1 VSRIR
6 SRPRS
11 RCSPRQRALQRRF
24 ASPRLRNPDGPL
36 PRSGVPKV
44 PRRPVDQPRSLLE
57 FQRAFPDE
65 AACADYMERVRWPD
79 GFVCP
84 HCDARREPTRFA
96 AKPAVLRCRACLK
109 DTSLTAGTVMHAT
122 KQPLHVWFWAA
133 YLVTT
138 QTPGMSALQFQR
150 QLGIGRY
157 ETAFQLL
164 HKLRAGMVRPDKDRI
179 GDEWAVEVDESF
191 VGGRTK
197 GKGRGNTDA
206 PLVIAAV
213 EVRERVHPKLGRRS
227 VYAGRLRLRH
237 IVSRERAEC
246 EEFVRDSI
254 QPGSTVR
261 TDGHNGYDHLP
272 RMGYRHEALV
282 LDGDAERIERHLPL
296 VHIVF
301 SNLKTWLRG
310 THHGVSG
317 QHLQAY
323 LNEYVFRF
331 NRRFYPMT
339 SFASVLGI
347 GSVRSGPTYDGLY
360 GGEYQHPNP
369 EAPLRSRLSSAG
381 RRKAAGQAAGLRA
394 RRRAKGGR

>member
-1 VSRIR
+1 M
-6 SRPRS
+6 
-11 RCSPRQRALQRRF
+11 QAKF
-24 ASPRLRNPDGPL
+24 ARVRNPDGGTV
-36 PRSGVPKV
+36 RGVPKV
-44 PRRPVDQPRSLLE
+44 PRRPVDQPQSLLE

-79 GFVCP
+79 GFHCP
-84 HCDARREPTRFA
+84 DCGVVGTPTRFV
-96 AKPAVLRCRACLK
+96 AKPEVLRCRTCLHE
-109 DTSLTAGTVMHAT
+109 TSLTAGTVMHRS
-122 KQPLHVWFWAA
+122 KQPLQVWFWAA
-133 YLVTT
+133 YLVST

-150 QLGIGRY
+150 QLGLSRY
-157 ETAFQLL
+157 ETAFNLL

-179 GDEWAVEVDESF
+179 GDEFAVEVDESF

-213 EVRERVHPKLGRRS
+213 EVRERLSEKKGRRTK
-227 VYAGRLRLRH
+227 YAGRLRLRH
-237 IVSRERAEC
+237 IVSREKAEC

-254 QPGSTVR
+254 LPGSTVR
-261 TDGHNGYDHLP
+261 TDGHHGYNGL
-272 RMGYRHEALV
+272 RRLGYRHEAMV
-282 LDGDAERIERHLPL
+282 LDGDHERIEAHLPL
-296 VHIVF
+296 VHVVF

-310 THHGVSG
+310 THHGVSA

-347 GSVRSGPTYDGLY
+347 GSVRSGPTYEGLY
-360 GGEYQHPNP
+360 KGDYVHPNP
-369 EAPLRSRLSSAG
+369 ERPVRQRAA
-381 RRKAAGQAAGLRA
+381 RRAASLRA
-394 RRRAKGGR
+394 RRGGR

>member
-1 VSRIR
+1 MPIRRRSHSRV
-6 SRPRS
+6 
-11 RCSPRQRALQRRF
+11 SPRLRALQRKF
-24 ASPRLRNPDGPL
+24 AKVRNPDGL
-36 PRSGVPKV
+36 PTKGSVPKV

-65 AACADYMERVRWPD
+65 AACADYMERIRWPD
-79 GFVCP
+79 GFACP
-84 HCDARREPTRFA
+84 SCGVVREPTRFA
-96 AKPAVLRCRACLK
+96 AKPEVLRCRECLK
-109 DTSLTAGTVMHAT
+109 ETSLTAGTVMHRS
-122 KQPLHVWFWAA
+122 KQPLQVWFWAA

-138 QTPGMSALQFQR
+138 QTPGMSATQFQR
-150 QLGIGRY
+150 QLGMSRY

-179 GDEWAVEVDESF
+179 GDEFPVEVDESF

-213 EVRERVHPKLGRRS
+213 EVRTRVSERSGRRS

-237 IVSRERAEC
+237 IVSRSREEL
-246 EEFVRDSI
+246 EEFITDNI
-254 QPGSTVR
+254 QPGSDVR
-261 TDGHNGYDHLP
+261 TDGWQGYD
-272 RMGYRHEALV
+272 RIGRFRYRHDPMV
-282 LDGDAERIERHLPL
+282 LDGDHDRIEQHLPL
-296 VHIVF
+296 IHVVF

-310 THHGVSG
+310 THHGVSA

-347 GSVRSGPTYDGLY
+347 GSVRTGPTYEGLY
-360 GGEYQHPNP
+360 KGDYVHINP
-369 EAPLRSRLSSAG
+369 DRPQRHN
-381 RRKAAGQAAGLRA
+381 AAKVAASA
-394 RRRAKGGR
+394 RRRRKGRG

>member
-1 VSRIR
+1 MPVRRIR
-6 SRPRS
+6 SRV
-11 RCSPRQRALQRRF
+11 SPRVRALQRKFTRI
-24 ASPRLRNPDGPL
+24 RNPDGAPL
-36 PRSGVPKV
+36 VRGVPKV
-44 PRRPVDQPRSLLE
+44 PRRPAEQPRSLLE

-79 GFVCP
+79 GFACP
-84 HCDARREPTRFA
+84 SCGVVAEPYRFA
-96 AKPAVLRCRACLK
+96 ARPAVLRCRTCQH
-109 DTSLTAGTVMHAT
+109 DTSLTAGTVTHKT

-150 QLGIGRY
+150 QLGLTRY
-157 ETAFQLL
+157 ETAYQLFQ
-164 HKLRAGMVRPDKDRI
+164 KLRAGMVRPDKDRI
-179 GDEWAVEVDESF
+179 GDEFPVEVDESF

-213 EVRERVHPKLGRRS
+213 EVRTRVHPKKGRLS
-227 VYAGRLRLRH
+227 FYAGRLRLRH
-237 IVSRERAEC
+237 IVSRERLEC
-246 EEFVRDSI
+246 EDFVKDSI
-254 QPGSTVR
+254 LPGSTVR
-261 TDGHNGYDHLP
+261 TDGHNGYDRLA
-272 RMGYRHEALV
+272 RMGYVHDSLV
-282 LDGDAERIERHLPL
+282 LGGDPELTDKHLPM

-310 THHGVSG
+310 THHGVSA

-347 GSVRSGPTYDGLY
+347 GSVRTGPTYEGLY
-360 GGEYQHPNP
+360 GGEYIHPNP
-369 EAPLRSRLSSAG
+369 ERPRRLRVSKVSDAT
-381 RRKAAGQAAGLRA
+381 
-394 RRRAKGGR
+394 RRRMSLQARHDQ

>member
-1 VSRIR
+1 MPLR
-6 SRPRS
+6 RPRPHS
-11 RCSPRQRALQRRF
+11 RTPRSLRALQRKF
-24 ASPRLRNPDGPL
+24 THPRKLRNPDGPMA
-36 PRSGVPKV
+36 RGVPKV

-79 GFVCP
+79 GFACP
-84 HCDARREPTRFA
+84 HCGVVAEPYRFTAR
-96 AKPAVLRCRACLK
+96 PAVLRCRTCQA
-109 DTSLTAGTVMHAT
+109 DTSLTAGTVMHKT
-122 KQPLHVWFWAA
+122 KQPLHIWFWAA
-133 YLVTT
+133 YLVST

-150 QLGIGRY
+150 QLGLSRY
-157 ETAFQLL
+157 ETAFNLL

-179 GDEWAVEVDESF
+179 GDEFAVEVDESF

-213 EVRERVHPKLGRRS
+213 EVRERLSEKKGRRTK
-227 VYAGRLRLRH
+227 YAGRLRLRH
-237 IVSRERAEC
+237 IVSRSREEC

-261 TDGHNGYDHLP
+261 TDGHNGYDRLP
-272 RMGYRHEALV
+272 RLGYRHEAMV
-282 LDGDAERIERHLPL
+282 LDGDHDKIEAHLPL
-296 VHIVF
+296 IHIVF

-310 THHGVSG
+310 THHGVSA

-347 GSVRSGPTYDGLY
+347 GSVRSGPTYRGLY
-360 GGEYQHPNP
+360 DGDYAHPNP
-369 EAPLRSRLSSAG
+369 DKPG
-381 RRKAAGQAAGLRA
+381 RVKAARRAASLRA
-394 RRRAKGGR
+394 RRAGR